1 MSNSLCQR
9 PEHFADGQGWVRSV
23 IVKLL
28 RVARL
33 HPLARKINIARVD
46 FLRYIDALGLA
57 RGASA
62 FFRFKLAKPGS
73 LVRARIPG
81 SKTPLQIRAG
91 TEDAIVFQQVFFE
104 RQYDLDLALQPKLI
118 IDGGAHVGCA
128 TRFFASKYPD
138 AIVVAIEPESTN
150 FRLLKGN
157 VDGCPNVLPIRA
169 ALWGTPTVLNIVD
182 PHSASWAFRME
193 ESNGEG
199 IATTLGLTVDELLA
213 WSASSS
219 IDILKLD
226 VEGAEREIFSSDCT
240 HWMGAVSAMIIELH
254 DRFVAGCREALER
267 ATAGFE
273 FTESVSGE
281 CLVLQRK
288 EQGRTAAGAVRSGP
302 PACVCPASGS
312 LQRGRSSTMIENG
325 QRIGKKQYYAGHRG
339 RRWCRLL

>member
-1 MSNSLCQR
+1 
-9 PEHFADGQGWVRSV
+9 VRSV

-33 HPLARKINIARVD
+33 HPFARKINIARAD
-46 FLRYIDALGLA
+46 SLRYIDALGLA

-62 FFRFKLAKPGS
+62 FFRFRRAKPGS
-73 LVRARIPG
+73 LVSVRIPG

-104 RQYDLDLALQPKLI
+104 RQYDLDLSSHPKLI

-138 AIVVAIEPESTN
+138 AIIVAIEPESTN
-150 FRLLKGN
+150 FTLLKAN
-157 VDGCPNVLPIRA
+157 VGGCRNVLPIRA
-169 ALWGTPTVLNIVD
+169 ALWGTPAVLNIVD
-182 PHSASWAFRME
+182 PHSASWAFQVE
-193 ESNGEG
+193 EGNSEG

-281 CLVLQRK
+281 CVVLQRK
-288 EQGRTAAGAVRSGP
+288 Q
-302 PACVCPASGS
+302 
-312 LQRGRSSTMIENG
+312 
-325 QRIGKKQYYAGHRG
+325 
-339 RRWCRLL
+339 